1 MGILGGVFVLES
13 GLRILIRAPQVPFS
27 VPPKTPSQWASYCAE
42 SEKISLYVEIHRKN
56 PVDVMI
62 QELVS
67 KVQFPRPFLR
77 IKRFL
82 ADFWVRQWKM
92 FFSKQ
97 PKKLNFW
104 NHILNPH
111 IKPVL
116 SVYLNI
122 SGYFFTQSAFLR
134 IVCFFSP
141 NSEQHW
147 RAKPYWILTKLYYC
161 HSVNNV
167 SHVNIVNHANIVNH
181 VTSANHV
188 NSVNNV
194 NNENHA
200 NSENHVNSES
210 SVWRGANSISDVF
223 FNRRLKYCFD
233 MNWLCLGLEFN
244 H

>member
-1 MGILGGVFVLES
+1 MVVLGGVFVLRS
-13 GLRILIRAPQVPFS
+13 GLRILIRVPQVPFS

-122 SGYFFTQSAFLR
+122 SGYFSLKVPSCALF
-134 IVCFFSP
+134 VFSP
-141 NSEQHW
+141 QIQNNIGGPKHIE
-147 RAKPYWILTKLYYC
+147 YWLSFTIAT
-161 HSVNNV
+161 V
-167 SHVNIVNHANIVNH
+167 STMWAMS
-181 VTSANHV
+181 T
-188 NSVNNV
+188 
-194 NNENHA
+194 
-200 NSENHVNSES
+200 
-210 SVWRGANSISDVF
+210 
-223 FNRRLKYCFD
+223 L
-233 MNWLCLGLEFN
+233 
-244 H
+244 